1 MVSVEALKEKGTV
14 TRTDIAELLA
24 SLGEPGENREAKIEA
39 VKSLGIKNF
48 QGIGLETTVE
58 DYQEY

>member
-1 MVSVEALKEKGTV
+1 MVSVEDLKEKGTI

-24 SLGEPGENREAKIEA
+24 SLGESGENREAKIEA